1 MGRIRQFSQ
10 FPIDGDVSPAIKE
23 WGDWATSSLL
33 SLLQQNL
40 GGQGFSAL
48 SNPQV
53 DPTSSQL
60 KSAGSRIASLTTGF
74 TFTAT
79 TTSIAMYWDGTNSSQ
94 LLRIYRDDNTVAGPF
109 AGNQLV
115 TGLLANT
122 KYFFYPYFDETAQ
135 VVRFVSQPG
144 ALTNPVGSP
153 PIAYTATDILIGQQQ
168 ILRGRIPLAGNLAIT
183 GIATPAAGSTPATSV
198 GGGGGSV
205 GGYLGQKL
213 S

>member
-10 FPIDGDVSPAIKE
+10 FPVDGDVSPAVKE
-23 WGDWATSSLL
+23 WGDWATASLL

-40 GGQGFSAL
+40 LGSGFSAL

-53 DPTSSQL
+53 DPSSSQV
-60 KSAGSRIASLTTGF
+60 KSAGSRASSLTTGF

-79 TTSIAMYWDGTNSSQ
+79 TTTITLYWDGTNSSQ

-109 AGNQLV
+109 AGNKLI
-115 TGLLANT
+115 TGLTANT
-122 KYFFYPYFDETAQ
+122 KYFFYPYFDEVLQ
-135 VVRFVSQPG
+135 VVAFVGQPG
-144 ALTNPVGSP
+144 AAANPVGSP
-153 PIAYTATDILIGQQQ
+153 PIAYLATDILIGQQQ
-168 ILRGRIPLAGNLAIT
+168 LLRGRIPLAGNLAIT
-183 GIATPAAGSTPATSV
+183 GITTPAAGSTPATAL